1 MSASLTW
8 WAALLMIVLGVLV
21 VGAVVG
27 MVLARLVPP
36 TDRKSGCRWP
46 LWPH

>member
-1 MSASLTW
+1 MPASLTW
-8 WAALLMIVLGVLV
+8 WAALLMIALGVLAA
-21 VGAVVG
+21 GAVVG
-27 MVLARLVPP
+27 IVLARFAQP